1 MRDDVADPHT
11 SRSLFLPPCSVC
23 HTADMRRVFGG
34 LQSERRAGSV
44 AMPTCLPQEVSTI
57 IRVFLFFFFFFPRRS
72 CLSWPSSTMNGEHF
86 DWSRRRSSCLPAPTF
101 TNERGGG
108 NSHSFACS
116 QLMEAVIW
124 RRKACPHVRIL
135 GVLRTIA
142 HPFPTVVSNTK
153 SIVGNRRWFQV
164 FTQEKYIRN
173 WGFFLWSFSRSI
185 GNNAL

>member
-1 MRDDVADPHT
+1 MRDDVADLHT
-11 SRSLFLPPCSVC
+11 SRSLFLPPLFCLSHSRHAPCVWRTSKWKTSWECC
-23 HTADMRRVFGG
+23 HANMPSTGSEYNY
-34 LQSERRAGSV
+34 QSFS
-44 AMPTCLPQEVSTI
+44 L
-57 IRVFLFFFFFFPRRS
+57 LFFFFPRRS

-86 DWSRRRSSCLPAPTF
+86 DCSRRRSSCLPALTF

-135 GVLRTIA
+135 AVLRTIA